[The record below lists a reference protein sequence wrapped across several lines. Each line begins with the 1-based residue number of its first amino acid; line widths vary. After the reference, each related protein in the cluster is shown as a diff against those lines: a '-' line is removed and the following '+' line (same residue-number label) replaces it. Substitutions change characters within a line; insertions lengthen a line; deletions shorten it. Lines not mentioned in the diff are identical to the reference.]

1 MEEKGWFKRM
11 EKIDRLQTMNLNDL
25 GLILQV
31 EQTVKY
37 FVYFSKL

>member
-1 MEEKGWFKRM
+1 MKEKGWLRM

-31 EQTVKY
+31 AQTVKY
-37 FVYFSKL
+37 FFYFSKL